1 MENAGIIQKNLLHSK
16 KDIQKSFLKD
26 SLIIFFTRI
35 IEDLAR
41 GEKDFY
47 GRLKELFIVL
57 DPYSENSREDI
68 AEKIMKKD
76 FDFDGGLV
84 LDEDEKK
91 MLLDFFNVISSDL
104 GSKNIIESNR
114 LAKMFL
120 KKLSEKY
127 LPESSQLIDGFLLGK
142 LISFFGGIR
151 NLHKKPASTI
161 QLIGAEKALYRH
173 MEKGTPGPK
182 YGLIYRAVGG
192 DERGKKARQLANK
205 LAISIK
211 VDYFRNFI
219 AR

>member
-1 MENAGIIQKNLLHSK
+1 MESVLIVEKNLEQSK
-16 KDIQKSFLKD
+16 KDIQRAFLKD
-26 SLIIFFTRI
+26 SLIIFFTRV
-35 IEDLAR
+35 IEDLSF

-47 GRLKELFIVL
+47 GRLRELFIVL

-68 AEKIMKKD
+68 GEKIRKKD
-76 FDFDGGLV
+76 FDFEGGLV
-84 LDEDEKK
+84 LNKEEEE
-91 MLLDFFNVISSDL
+91 MLRKFFNTIAEDL
-104 GSKNIIESNR
+104 GSKNIIEANR

-120 KKLSEKY
+120 KKLNKKY
-127 LPESSQLIDGFLLGK
+127 LPESSQLVDDFLLGK

-161 QLIGAEKALYRH
+161 QLIGAEKSLFRH

-192 DERGKKARQLANK
+192 CGRDARRLANK
-205 LAISIK
+205 LTIAIR
-211 VDYFRNFI
+211 VDYFRNLNHI